1 MSFEVIEAL
10 GRITREKSIEKE
22 ELIRMIEAGILAAAR
37 KKFGTADNI
46 SVEVNP
52 EKGVI
57 SVIVEKEAVEK
68 VTDAAVEILIDEARE
83 LDPQVKVGD
92 HIGIPIDFSEF
103 GRTAIQAA
111 KQVVIQRVR
120 EAEREKVHEEYSSKI
135 GEIIHGTVQQVERGN
150 YIVYISKQTEAIIPS
165 REQNKKER
173 FKQGDTIMAC
183 LIEVNDTTKGP
194 QLILSRTHA
203 LFLRS
208 LFLKEVPE
216 IAQGLVEIKEIAREP
231 GSRSKVAVVSHDRS
245 VDPVGACVGLK
256 GSRVQSIVKEV
267 GGERIDIVP
276 WSDNAEEFVRRALS
290 PAVILKTIPDRTTKN
305 MMVIVSDDQLS
316 LAIGRS
322 GQNVRLASKL
332 TNWQIDL
339 MTKEEFEGKKMEA
352 DEERELVELSEY
364 DLTRIPGIGG
374 KTAQKLKD
382 AGYKSLAD
390 LIDVKEDDLLKVD
403 SIGAKTAKKLKAIAD
418 GIASDVL
425 DEEVVEVVEE
435 TGADVV
441 EEEITAK

>member
-10 GRITREKSIEKE
+10 GRITREKSIDRD

-37 KKFGTADNI
+37 KKYGTADNI

-52 EKGVI
+52 DKGNI
-57 SVIVEKEAVEK
+57 SVVIDKEVVEK
-68 VTDAAVEILIDEARE
+68 VEDSAIEIE
-83 LDPQVKVGD
+83 LDKAKEIDPQAE
-92 HIGIPIDFSEF
+92 IGEHVEIPIDFADF

-120 EAEREKVHEEYSSKI
+120 EAEREKVHEEYSGKV

-150 YIVYISKQTEAIIPS
+150 YIIYISKQTEAIIPS
-165 REQNKKER
+165 REQNRKER
-173 FKQGDTIMAC
+173 FKQGDAIMAC

-194 QLILSRTHA
+194 QLILSRTHS

-231 GSRSKVAVVSHDRS
+231 GSRSKVAVISHDRS

-276 WSDNAEEFVRRALS
+276 WSEEPEEFVRRALS
-290 PAVILKTIPDRTTKN
+290 PATIMRTVLDRPTGSMK
-305 MMVIVSDDQLS
+305 VIVSDDQLS
-316 LAIGRS
+316 LAIGRA

-332 TNWQIDL
+332 TGWQIDL
-339 MTKEEFEGKKMEA
+339 MTRAEFEGKKA
-352 DEERELVELSEY
+352 AAEEEKILVDLSDY

-374 KTAQKLKD
+374 KTASNLKD
-382 AGYKSLAD
+382 AGYGSLAD
-390 LIDVKEDDLLKVD
+390 LIDVTEKDLLKVD
-403 SIGAKTAKKLKAIAD
+403 GIGEKTAKKLKAIAD
-418 GIASDVL
+418 GISSDVL
-425 DEEVVEVVEE
+425 NEESGEELVEEVS
-435 TGADVV
+435 T
-441 EEEITAK
+441 

>member
-1 MSFEVIEAL
+1 MSFEIIEAL

-52 EKGVI
+52 DKGSI
-57 SVIVEKEAVEK
+57 SVVIEKQVVEEI
-68 VTDAAVEILIDEARE
+68 TDPAVEILLEDARE
-83 LDPQVKVGD
+83 FDPQAEIGENVGV
-92 HIGIPIDFSEF
+92 PVDFSEF

-120 EAEREKVHEEYSSKI
+120 EAEREKVHEEYSCKI

-165 REQNKKER
+165 REQNRKER
-173 FKQGDTIMAC
+173 FKQGDPVMAC

-208 LFLKEVPE
+208 LFQKEVPE
-216 IAQGLVEIKEIAREP
+216 IAQGRVEINEIAREP
-231 GSRSKVAVVSHDRS
+231 GSRSKVAVISHEHS

-256 GSRVQSIVKEV
+256 GSRVQSIVKEI
-267 GGERIDIVP
+267 GGERIDIIP
-276 WSDNAEEFVRRALS
+276 WSDDPEEFVRRALS
-290 PAVILKTIPDRTTKN
+290 PALILKTIPDQATKN
-305 MMVIVSDDQLS
+305 MRVVVLDDQLS

-332 TNWQIDL
+332 TGWQIDL
-339 MTKEEFEGKKMEA
+339 MTKDELAGREEVV
-352 DEERELVELSEY
+352 EEEKVLVDLSEY
-364 DLTRIPGIGG
+364 DLTRIPGVGG
-374 KTAQKLKD
+374 KTAQKLRE
-382 AGYKSLAD
+382 AGFKSLAD
-390 LIDVKEDDLLKVD
+390 LIDVEESDLLKVD
-403 SIGAKTAKKLKAIAD
+403 GIGAKTAKKLKAIAD
-418 GIASDVL
+418 GITSDMLEGEVG
-425 DEEVVEVVEE
+425 EEEPGESVEE
-435 TGADVV
+435 GVTL
-441 EEEITAK
+441 

>member
-1 MSFEVIEAL
+1 MSFEVMEAL

-37 KKFGTADNI
+37 KKYGTSDNI
-46 SVEVNP
+46 RVEVNQD
-52 EKGVI
+52 KGSI
-57 SVIVEKEAVEK
+57 SVVIDKEVVEK
-68 VTDAAVEILIDEARE
+68 VTDPAVEILLGEAKE
-83 LDPQVKVGD
+83 LDPQSELGEHVGV
-92 HIGIPIDFSEF
+92 PVDFSEF

-120 EAEREKVHEEYSSKI
+120 EAEREKVHEEYANRI

-165 REQNKKER
+165 REQNRKER
-173 FKQGDTIMAC
+173 FKQGDMVMAC

-231 GSRSKVAVVSHDRS
+231 GSRSKVAVISHDRS

-267 GGERIDIVP
+267 GGERIDIIP
-276 WSDNAEEFVRRALS
+276 WSEDSEEFVRRALS
-290 PAVILKTIPDRTTKN
+290 PALILKTIPDRANRN
-305 MMVIVSDDQLS
+305 MTVVVSDDQLS

-322 GQNVRLASKL
+322 GQNVRLASRL
-332 TNWQIDL
+332 TGWQIDL
-339 MTKEEFEGKKMEA
+339 MTKDEYAGKEEVEG
-352 DEERELVELSEY
+352 EEKVFVDLSEY

-374 KTAQKLKD
+374 KIAQNLSE
-382 AGYKSLAD
+382 AGFKSLDD
-390 LIDVKEDDLLKVD
+390 LINIEEKDLLKVD
-403 SIGAKTAKKLKAIAD
+403 GIGAKTAKKLKAIAD
-418 GIASDVL
+418 SITSDML
-425 DEEVVEVVEE
+425 QEEVEE
-435 TGADVV
+435 DVDGESIGKGDTV
-441 EEEITAK
+441 

>member
-10 GRITREKSIEKE
+10 GRITREKSIEKN
-22 ELIRMIEAGILAAAR
+22 ELIEMIEAGILAAAR
-37 KKFGTADNI
+37 KKFGTSDNI

-52 EKGVI
+52 DKGSI
-57 SVIVEKEAVEK
+57 SVIVEKQVVEQVK
-68 VTDAAVEILIDEARE
+68 DPMIEIVLDEARGY
-83 LDPQVKVGD
+83 DPETEIGEQVGV
-92 HIGIPIDFSEF
+92 PIDFSEF
-103 GRTAIQAA
+103 GRAAIQAA

-135 GEIIHGTVQQVERGN
+135 GEIVHGTVQQVERGS
-150 YIVYISKQTEAIIPS
+150 YIIYISKQTEAIIPS

-173 FKQGDTIMAC
+173 FKQGDPIMAC

-208 LFLKEVPE
+208 LFQKEVPE

-231 GSRSKVAVVSHDRS
+231 GSRSKVAVLSHDRS

-267 GGERIDIVP
+267 GGERIDIVS
-276 WSDNAEEFVRRALS
+276 WSEDSEEFVKRALS
-290 PAVILKTIPDRTTKN
+290 PALIMKSIPDHQNKSMTVVVT
-305 MMVIVSDDQLS
+305 DDQLS

-332 TNWQIDL
+332 TGWQIDL
-339 MTKEEFEGKKMEA
+339 LTRGEFDGKTGIGEEEKIFM
-352 DEERELVELSEY
+352 DLTEY

-374 KTAQKLKD
+374 KTAQKLHE

-390 LIDVKEDDLLKVD
+390 LMDVEEKDLLKVEG
-403 SIGAKTAKKLKAIAD
+403 IGGKTAKKLKAIAD
-418 GIASDVL
+418 GITSNMFSD
-425 DEEVVEVVEE
+425 EGKE
-435 TGADVV
+435 
-441 EEEITAK
+441 